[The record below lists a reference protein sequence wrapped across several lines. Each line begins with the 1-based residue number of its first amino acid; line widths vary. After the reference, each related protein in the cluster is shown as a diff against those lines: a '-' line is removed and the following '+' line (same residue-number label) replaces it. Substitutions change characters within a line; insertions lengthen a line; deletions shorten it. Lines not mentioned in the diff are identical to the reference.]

1 MQKRY
6 QNIFIDLD
14 DTIYDF
20 AAASRESFEEAY
32 NLLGY
37 ERYFN
42 SFNHFMSLYEPH
54 NLELWGLYGEG
65 KITKAELNSDRYSY
79 PLRMVGIENQELA
92 DTFCREVLGR
102 IPTKNK
108 VIPGAVELLEYLY
121 PKYNLYILSNGFKE
135 LQEHKMQ
142 TAGLRKYFKKIVLS
156 DDIGINKP
164 NPELFIHA
172 LQVAN
177 STTEESIM
185 IGDMFDTDI
194 TGAAG
199 VGMDQIFYN
208 RKGLEL
214 LPFEPTYTIRNLL
227 QIKEIL

>member
-1 MQKRY
+1 MQKEY
-6 QNIFIDLD
+6 KNIFIDLD

-20 AAASRESFEEAY
+20 KAASREAFEESY
-32 NLLGY
+32 KLLGY
-37 ERYFN
+37 ERFFN

-54 NLELWGLYGEG
+54 NLDLWKLYGEG
-65 KITKAELNSDRYSY
+65 RITKAQLNCDRFSY
-79 PLRMVGIENQELA
+79 PLRMVGIDNQELA
-92 DTFCREVLGR
+92 DTFCHEALTR

-108 VIPGAVELLEYLY
+108 VVEGAIELLDYLF

-142 TAGLRKYFKKIVLS
+142 TAGLRKYFKKIILS

-164 NPELFIHA
+164 HPELFIHA
-172 LQVAN
+172 LQTAN
-177 STTEESIM
+177 ADIENSIM

-194 TGAAG
+194 AGAAG
-199 VGMDQIFYN
+199 VGMEQIFFN
-208 RKGLEL
+208 RKGLET
-214 LPFEPTYTIRNLL
+214 LPFTPTYQVYDLL

>member
-1 MQKRY
+1 MGKY
-6 QNIFIDLD
+6 KNIFIDLD

-20 AAASRESFEEAY
+20 AAASRESFEEVY
-32 NLLGY
+32 TMLGY
-37 ERYFN
+37 ERFFN
-42 SFNHFMSLYEPH
+42 SFSHFLSLYEPH
-54 NLELWGLYGEG
+54 NLELWALYGEG
-65 KITKAELNSDRYSY
+65 KITKAELNKDRYSY
-79 PLRMVGIENQELA
+79 PLRMAGIDDQELA
-92 DTFCREVLGR
+92 DTFCREVLSR

-108 VIPGAVELLEYLY
+108 VIPGAIELLEYLY

-142 TAGLRKYFKKIVLS
+142 TAGLRKYFKNIVLS

-172 LQVAN
+172 LQVADATIEN
-177 STTEESIM
+177 SIM

-194 TGAAG
+194 VGAAG
-199 VGMDQIFYN
+199 VEMDQIFYN
-208 RKGLEL
+208 RKGLEQ
-214 LPFEPTYTIRNLL
+214 LPFEPTYKVRNLL